1 MTRSTWTHPVAVIAI
16 AAALALASCGGEDD
30 AGSATFCDVAASYQA
45 ANAAPNP
52 STATAAE
59 LETTFTDLQDALD
72 ELQSA
77 APAEIEA
84 DVALVVSTFD
94 DFIDALAEQDYD
106 FAALTADPDGQ
117 AAVQTLNSDELG
129 TAMGNI
135 DDYIAAECSAAT
147 TG

>member
-1 MTRSTWTHPVAVIAI
+1 VTVIAI
-16 AAALALASCGGEDD
+16 AGTLALASCGGEDD
-30 AGSATFCDVAASYQA
+30 AGSATFCDVAASYEA

-52 STATAAE
+52 STASATE

-72 ELQSA
+72 ELKAA
-77 APAEIEA
+77 APDEIEA

-94 DFIDALAEQDYD
+94 DFIGALADQDYD
-106 FAALTADPDGQ
+106 FAALAADPDGQ
-117 AAVQTLNSDELG
+117 AVVEALNSEELG

-135 DDYIAAECSAAT
+135 DDYIAAECSADT

>member
-1 MTRSTWTHPVAVIAI
+1 MTRATWKHPVTVFAI
-16 AAALALASCGGEDD
+16 ATTLALAGCGDEDD
-30 AGSATFCDVAASYQA
+30 TGSATFCDVAASYQA
-45 ANAAPNP
+45 ANSAPNP

-77 APAEIEA
+77 APDEIEA

-94 DFIDALAEQDYD
+94 DFTGALAEQDYD
-106 FAALTADPDGQ
+106 FAQMAADPDGQ
-117 AAVQTLNSDELG
+117 AAMETLNSDEMG
-129 TAMGNI
+129 AAMGNI
-135 DDYIAAECSAAT
+135 DEYIAAECTADS